1 MNPNVEV
8 YVATHKPIDFALPDY
23 CKKIQVNAEANG
35 QWPGYLHDND
45 GSDNISLKNPN
56 YCELTALYS
65 MWKNC
70 KADIQG
76 LYHYRRFLAD
86 RNCFTSVVPDGV
98 VKAAL
103 DRKTIMKALENNDI
117 IISSPVYYEM
127 PGSNLRNHKG
137 ISTGEALREPC
148 YWKDI
153 RELYRVIE
161 EKYPDYLSSL
171 EYTFS
176 QNHYSPCNV
185 FISSRKF
192 VDEYCTWLFDVLGE
206 VEKRTSLE
214 GYDTQHKRIYGYMAE
229 HLLNV
234 YVHKHNPRV
243 KYMFIATVVPES
255 FSNSIRITLNK
266 IPQMLRRVPLVV
278 KIVRTLRGL
287 RNNDTEENRETEKF
301 YISILRHQKAS
312 GTNYLIT
319 EFTPKNPNNFI
330 HDLES
335 ALPEFES
342 QAKNEGKIFAP
353 RVILSSETP
362 ESVRKSLFDLGVRVI
377 HR

>member
-76 LYHYRRFLAD
+76 LYHYRRL
-86 RNCFTSVVPDGV
+86 FTNKEEVVSVLPDEITKFAV
-98 VKAAL
+98 SRSEIISVLK
-103 DRKTIMKALENNDI
+103 DYDI
-117 IISSPVYYEM
+117 IVTSPLLYDRIMTIGEM
-127 PGSNLRNHKG
+127 FR
-137 ISTGEALREPC
+137 AAC

-161 EKYPDYLSSL
+161 EKYPDYLPSL
-171 EYTFS
+171 EYAFS
-176 QNHYSPCNV
+176 QNHYYSCNV
-185 FISSRKF
+185 FISNRKF
-192 VDEYCTWLFDVLGE
+192 VNEYCTWLFDVLGE
-206 VEKRTSLE
+206 VEKRISLE
-214 GYDTQHKRIYGYMAE
+214 GYDTQHKRIYGYFSE

-234 YVHKHNPRV
+234 YIHRHNLKVKTLGRV
-243 KYMFIATVVPES
+243 WVLFES
-255 FSNSIRITLNK
+255 RLRTMLKK
-266 IPQMLRRVPLVV
+266 IPPLVV
-278 KIVRTLRGL
+278 IVRLF
-287 RNNDTEENRETEKF
+287 RNYLKRDITEKKETERF
-301 YISILRHQKAS
+301 YVSVIRHGEYDK
-312 GTNYLIT
+312 YYIT
-319 EFTPKNPNNFI
+319 EFTPKNPDNFI

-335 ALPEFES
+335 VLPEFES
-342 QAKNEGKIFAP
+342 QAKSEGMGFVP